1 MTSLPVIIIG
11 VNPFALEVA
20 HIFQKN
26 EVVVY
31 GFLDDDIKKKDTMIG
46 EIPVLGTTEDDA
58 YWGLI
63 GKSCS
68 VFVALENPTER
79 KKMIELIEEDRGTK
93 PVHAIHPSA
102 QIADVKSLAYG
113 LFIGASAII
122 STESK
127 LGDHVII
134 GAGSIVETGAIIE
147 SYVQIGAG
155 SVIGKEAQID
165 KNAFVGIHS
174 TIVGSVK
181 IGKGATVGA
190 GSVVIENIPASKRAF
205 GNPAKIL

>member
-1 MTSLPVIIIG
+1 MTAHPVIIIG
-11 VNPFALEVA
+11 VNPFGLEVA
-20 HIFQKN
+20 HIFQQN
-26 EVVVY
+26 DVVVY
-31 GFLDDDIKKKDTMIG
+31 GFLDDDSKKKGTMIG

-79 KKMIELIEEDRGTK
+79 KKMIELIEEDRATK
-93 PVHAIHPSA
+93 PVHAIHPTA
-102 QIADVKSLAYG
+102 HIANPKSLAYG
-113 LFIGASAII
+113 LYIGAGAII

-127 LGDHVII
+127 IADHVII
-134 GAGSIVETGAIIE
+134 GAGCIIETGAIIE
-147 SYVQIGAG
+147 EFAQIGAG
-155 SVIGKEAQID
+155 SVIGKEAKVD
-165 KNAFVGIHS
+165 KNAFVGIHA
-174 TIVGSVK
+174 TIVGSVV
-181 IGKGATVGA
+181 IGKNATIGA

>member
-113 LFIGASAII
+113 LFIGASSII
-122 STESK
+122 SPESK
-127 LGDHVII
+127 LGDHVI
-134 GAGSIVETGAIIE
+134 
-147 SYVQIGAG
+147 IGAG